1 MNKWEFKEIT
11 IQDREWMNQKFLDC
25 KMKGC
30 EYSFANTFIW
40 RNIYKV
46 EAAKVGECVLIR
58 NKKSKIYT
66 FPIGKEG
73 QKEVIEEMINQAKKE
88 GTSLKIRGILEE
100 QKDKMQEWFPEQF
113 QFTAFREDADYIYL
127 TERLMTLA
135 GKKLHGKRNHI
146 ARFKDADDWS
156 YEKMT
161 KENRKECLEM
171 NDKWCKIQQCEIY
184 HSLQQEQC
192 AVQEAFRYFEELKLT
207 GGLLRKAG
215 EVVAYTIGEPLTED
229 TYVVHI
235 EKAFASIQGAYP
247 MINQQFVLAN
257 CKDYQYVNREEDMGE
272 EGLRKAKSSYYPD
285 ILLEKYIA
293 EFTKK

>member
-100 QKDKMQEWFPEQF
+100 QKDKMQEWFPEQK
-113 QFTAFREDADYIYL
+113 RRGMGGGK
-127 TERLMTLA
+127 ER
-135 GKKLHGKRNHI
+135 R
-146 ARFKDADDWS
+146 
-156 YEKMT
+156 
-161 KENRKECLEM
+161 
-171 NDKWCKIQQCEIY
+171 
-184 HSLQQEQC
+184 
-192 AVQEAFRYFEELKLT
+192 
-207 GGLLRKAG
+207 
-215 EVVAYTIGEPLTED
+215 
-229 TYVVHI
+229 
-235 EKAFASIQGAYP
+235 
-247 MINQQFVLAN
+247 
-257 CKDYQYVNREEDMGE
+257 
-272 EGLRKAKSSYYPD
+272 
-285 ILLEKYIA
+285 
-293 EFTKK
+293 